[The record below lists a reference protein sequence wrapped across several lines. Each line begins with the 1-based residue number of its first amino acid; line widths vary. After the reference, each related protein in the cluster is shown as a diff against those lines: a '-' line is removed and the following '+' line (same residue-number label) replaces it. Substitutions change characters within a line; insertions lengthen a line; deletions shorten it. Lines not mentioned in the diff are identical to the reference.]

1 MKKLSLAL
9 VLALLAACQ
18 NNPPLQDEAHYM
30 RYARVV
36 AVHVYTDAER
46 REAAASAPHVNR
58 NEPRVTFG
66 LSFGTNIGGIG
77 LNFGGLFTP
86 QNRPRDIPPQPAWGA
101 DRYTVEPLGSHD
113 RLEVESYG
121 KYKVGDC
128 VKLFSG
134 APKDYARLY
143 DLQPGETCK
152 AGKPAARKD
161 KKKEK
166 R

>member
-9 VLALLAACQ
+9 ILVLLAACQ
-18 NNPPLQDEAHYM
+18 NNPPLQDEARYL

-46 REAAASAPHVNR
+46 RDAAANAPRVDR
-58 NEPRVTFG
+58 NEPQVTFG
-66 LSFGTNIGGIG
+66 IGFGTNFGGINLG
-77 LNFGGLFTP
+77 VGGLFTP
-86 QNRPRDIPPQPAWGA
+86 QHRPRDIPPQPAWGA
-101 DRYTVEPLGSHD
+101 NRYTVEPLGTHEK
-113 RLEVESYG
+113 LEVDSYG

-134 APKDYARLY
+134 HPKEYARLF

-152 AGKPAARKD
+152 AGKPAAKES
-161 KKKEK
+161 KKAEK
-166 R
+166 P